1 MKIKVGVIFGGNSVE
16 HEVSIITACQAM
28 SYINKEKYDVVP
40 IYISKDRTWYTG
52 KMLMDIEVFKDFD
65 NLKRYA
71 KKVVLT
77 KKTEGFV
84 LQKINGLFR
93 KDIENIDIVL
103 PLVHGKGV
111 EDGSVAGYL
120 DLVGIPYAESNIIGS
135 SLGQDKVIQ
144 KQIMTASNIPTPEYT
159 WFFDS
164 EYLENSKQILKNIKE
179 LGYPVIVK
187 PANLGSSVGISVA
200 KTEKEVI
207 KSIEDAITYDNKILV
222 EKVIDNLLEV
232 NISVL
237 GNYEYAETSAI
248 AEMMTDNAFLTYSD
262 KYLGS
267 GSKKSG
273 IKNSAKCP
281 KSGSMATS
289 SMRIPAKLKD
299 SVKKEVEDLAIK
311 TFKVLNLSGDVR
323 IDFLI
328 DNKND
333 KVYVNEPNII
343 PGSLAFYLWKAVG
356 KDYTTLLDDI
366 ITLGIKE
373 YKAKTNKVTSFES
386 NILSTFNGS
395 KGVKNKLK

>member
-1 MKIKVGVIFGGNSVE
+1 MKIKVGVIFGGSTVE

-28 SYINKEKYDVVP
+28 NYLNQDKYDIVP

-71 KKVVLT
+71 KEVILT
-77 KKTEGFV
+77 KTKDGFV
-84 LQKINGLFR
+84 LQKTTGIFR
-93 KDIENIDIVL
+93 KNVAEVDIVL

-120 DLVGIPYAESNIIGS
+120 DLIGVPYAESNIIGS
-135 SLGQDKVIQ
+135 SIGQDKILQ
-144 KQIMTASNIPTPEYT
+144 KQIMKMSDIPTPDFV
-159 WFFDS
+159 WFYDS
-164 EYLENSKQILKNIKE
+164 EYLENSKTILSNIKK

-200 KTEKEVI
+200 KTEKE
-207 KSIEDAITYDNKILV
+207 IEKHIEEAIRYDHKILV
-222 EKVIDNLLEV
+222 EKVVNDLLEV

-248 AEMMTDNAFLTYSD
+248 AEMITDNDFLTYSD
-262 KYLGS
+262 KYLTA
-267 GSKKSG
+267 GSKKNGKS
-273 IKNSAKCP
+273 P
-281 KSGSMATS
+281 KTTGKMSTS
-289 SMRIPAKLKD
+289 TMRIPAKLDEK
-299 SVKKEVEDLAIK
+299 VKKEVEELAVK
-311 TFKVLNLSGDVR
+311 TFKVLNLSGVVR

-328 DNKND
+328 DQKTN

-343 PGSLAFYLWKAVG
+343 PGSLAFYLWKNIG
-356 KDYTTLLDDI
+356 KDYPALLDDI

-373 YKAKTNKVTSFES
+373 YKAKSNKVTSFES
-386 NILSTFNGS
+386 NILSTFNGGS
-395 KGVKNKLK
+395 KGMKNKMRD

>member
-28 SYINKEKYDVVP
+28 NYINKEKYDVVP

-77 KKTEGFV
+77 KKQDGFV
-84 LQKINGLFR
+84 LQKVEGLFR
-93 KDIENIDIVL
+93 KDVENIDIVL

-111 EDGSVAGYL
+111 EDGSLAGYL
-120 DLVGIPYAESNIIGS
+120 DLVGVPYAEANIIGS

-144 KQIMTASNIPTPEYT
+144 KQIMTASNIPTPDYT

-164 EYLENSKQILKNIKE
+164 EYLENSKKILKNIKE

-200 KTEKEVI
+200 TKESEVI

-248 AEMMTDNAFLTYSD
+248 AEMITNNDFLTYGD
-262 KYLGS
+262 KYLGK
-267 GSKKSG
+267 GSKKTG
-273 IKNSAKCP
+273 LKNSTKT
-281 KSGSMATS
+281 GSMATS
-289 SMRIPAKLKD
+289 SMRIPANLKA
-299 SVKKEVEDLAIK
+299 SVKKKVEDLAIK
-311 TFKVLNLSGDVR
+311 TFKTLNLSGDVR

-386 NILSTFNGS
+386 NILSNYNGS
-395 KGVKNKLK
+395 KGMKNKLK

>member
-28 SYINKEKYDVVP
+28 NYINKEKYDVVP

-77 KKTEGFV
+77 KKQDGFV
-84 LQKINGLFR
+84 LQKVDGLFR
-93 KDIENIDIVL
+93 KDVENIDIVL

-111 EDGSVAGYL
+111 EDGSLAGYL
-120 DLVGIPYAESNIIGS
+120 DLVGVPYAEANIIGS

-144 KQIMTASNIPTPEYT
+144 KQIMTASNIPTPDYT

-164 EYLENSKQILKNIKE
+164 EYLENSKKILKNIKE

-200 KTEKEVI
+200 TKESEVI

-248 AEMMTDNAFLTYSD
+248 AEMITNNDFLTYSD
-262 KYLGS
+262 KYLGK
-267 GSKKSG
+267 GSKKTG
-273 IKNSAKCP
+273 LKNSTKT
-281 KSGSMATS
+281 GSMATS
-289 SMRIPAKLKD
+289 SMRIPANLKA

-311 TFKVLNLSGDVR
+311 TFKTLNLSGDVR

-386 NILSTFNGS
+386 NILSNYNGS
-395 KGVKNKLK
+395 KGMKNKLK

>member
-1 MKIKVGVIFGGNSVE
+1 MKIKLGVIFGGSTVE

-28 SYINKEKYDVVP
+28 SYINQDKYDIIP
-40 IYISKDRTWYTG
+40 IYISKERIWYTG
-52 KMLMDIEVFKDFD
+52 KMLMDIDVFKDFD

-77 KKTEGFV
+77 KTKDGFV
-84 LQKINGLFR
+84 LQKITGLFR
-93 KDIENIDIVL
+93 KNIAELDIVL

-120 DLVGIPYAESNIIGS
+120 DLIGIPYAESNIIGS
-135 SLGQDKVIQ
+135 SIGQDKVLQ
-144 KQIMTASNIPTPEYT
+144 KQIMTASNIPTPDYT
-159 WFFDS
+159 WFYDS
-164 EYLENSKQILKNIKE
+164 EYLENTKTILNNIKK

-187 PANLGSSVGISVA
+187 PANLGSSVGINVA
-200 KTEKEVI
+200 KTEKE
-207 KSIEDAITYDNKILV
+207 IEKCINDAISYDNKILV
-222 EKVIDNLLEV
+222 EKVVNNLLEV

-248 AEMMTDNAFLTYSD
+248 AEMVTDNDFLTYSD
-262 KYLGS
+262 KYLSS

-273 IKNSAKCP
+273 KCP
-281 KSGSMATS
+281 KTTGKISTS
-289 SMRIPAKLKD
+289 TMRIPANL
-299 SVKKEVEDLAIK
+299 SKEVKEEIEKLAIK

-328 DNKND
+328 DKKEN

-343 PGSLAFYLWKAVG
+343 PGSLAFYLWKNVG
-356 KDYTTLLDDI
+356 KDYSTLLDDI

-373 YKAKTNKVTSFES
+373 YKAKNNKVTTFES
-386 NILSTFNGS
+386 NILSTYNGGA
-395 KGVKNKLK
+395 KGMKNKMRD

>member
-28 SYINKEKYDVVP
+28 NYINKEKYDVVP

-65 NLKRYA
+65 SLKRYA

-77 KKTEGFV
+77 KKQDGFV
-84 LQKINGLFR
+84 LQKVDGLFR
-93 KDIENIDIVL
+93 KDVENIDIVL

-111 EDGSVAGYL
+111 EDGSLAGYL
-120 DLVGIPYAESNIIGS
+120 DLVGVPYAEANIIGS

-144 KQIMTASNIPTPEYT
+144 KQIMTASNIPTPDYT

-164 EYLENSKQILKNIKE
+164 EYLENSKKILKNIKE

-200 KTEKEVI
+200 TKESEVI

-248 AEMMTDNAFLTYSD
+248 AEMITNNDFLTYSD
-262 KYLGS
+262 KYLGK
-267 GSKKSG
+267 GSKKTG
-273 IKNSAKCP
+273 LKNSTKT
-281 KSGSMATS
+281 GSMATS
-289 SMRIPAKLKD
+289 SMRIPANLKA

-311 TFKVLNLSGDVR
+311 TFKTLNLSGDVR

-386 NILSTFNGS
+386 NILSNYNGS
-395 KGVKNKLK
+395 KGMKNKLK

>member
-28 SYINKEKYDVVP
+28 SYINKDKYDIVP

-77 KKTEGFV
+77 KKGNEFV
-84 LQKINGLFR
+84 LQKIDGLFR
-93 KDIENIDIVL
+93 KDVENVDIVL

-120 DLVGIPYAESNIIGS
+120 DLVGVPYAEANIIGS

-144 KQIMTASNIPTPEYT
+144 KQIMTASNIPTPDYT

-164 EYLENSKQILKNIKE
+164 EYLEDSKQILKNIKE

-200 KTEKEVI
+200 TSESEVI

-262 KYLGS
+262 KYLGN

-273 IKNSAKCP
+273 V
-281 KSGSMATS
+281 KSSKTGNMANS

-299 SVKKEVEDLAIK
+299 DVKKQVEDLAVK

-395 KGVKNKLK
+395 KGMKNKLK